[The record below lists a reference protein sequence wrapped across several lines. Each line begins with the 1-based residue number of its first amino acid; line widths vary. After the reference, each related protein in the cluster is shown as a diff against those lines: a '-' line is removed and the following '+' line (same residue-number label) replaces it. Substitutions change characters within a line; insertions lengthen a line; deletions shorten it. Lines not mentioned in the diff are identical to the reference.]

1 MVIEFL
7 NGKGEVM
14 RAMPCIEFGAKYIT
28 VPVMIGMLLHYMQ
41 TEGFSGFRFRIG
53 SAYTSTVRLS

>member
-14 RAMPCIEFGAKYIT
+14 RAIPCIDFRNKYIT
-28 VPVMIGMLLHYMQ
+28 VPAALAILRHYCA
-41 TEGFSGFRFRIG
+41 TEGFAGFRFRIG
-53 SAYTSTVRLS
+53 RARTSDVMVL